1 MHIRTKYHSCTNTKP
16 SRISVTLHDYNGD
29 ILARSY
35 ISMGEV
41 EYYNWSS
48 VREQVL
54 YCLERFFEKQRKAK
68 NPLFMG
74 TRPID
79 KEWRWEAIQINGME
93 YIFVEKNRVTVAHT
107 IKYMR
112 ECIVKSMQV
121 LTPPK

>member
-1 MHIRTKYHSCTNTKP
+1 MHIRTKYHPATNTKG
-16 SRISVTLHDYNGD
+16 SRVSVTLHDFNGD
-29 ILARSY
+29 ILTRSF

-48 VREQVL
+48 ITWQVL
-54 YCLERFFEKQRKAK
+54 YCLEQFFEKQRKAK
-68 NPLFMG
+68 NPFFTC

-79 KEWRWEAIQINGME
+79 TEWDWTAIQITGME
-93 YIFVEKNRVTVAHT
+93 YIFVEKNRVTVAHN

-112 ECIVKSMQV
+112 ECIVKSMEV

>member
-1 MHIRTKYHSCTNTKP
+1 
-16 SRISVTLHDYNGD
+16 
-29 ILARSY
+29 
-35 ISMGEV
+35 MGEV

-48 VREQVL
+48 IREQVL

-79 KEWRWEAIQINGME
+79 KEWHWESVQLNDMDF
-93 YIFVEKNRVTVAHT
+93 IFTDKNRFTVAHT

-112 ECIVKSMQV
+112 ECIVKSMEV